1 MEDMLPESDQA
12 LALELVKKQAI
23 AWDPDYTKVTPQEKA
38 QIDQAAAE
46 LASGDYVPENAID
59 WD

>member
-12 LALELVKKQAI
+12 LIFELVKKKTI
-23 AWDPDYTKVTPQEKA
+23 SWDPDYTKVTPMEKA
-38 QIDQAAAE
+38 QIDKAAAE
-46 LASGDYVPENAID
+46 LASGDYVPESAID